1 MLKVR
6 QDARQVNYLYPFIK
20 LVQDTAGLPVEYVSF
35 GVNPEDMV
43 RINFKNVI

>member
-6 QDARQVNYLYPFIK
+6 QDAKQVNNLRPFIE
-20 LVQDTAGLPVEYVSF
+20 LVQDTIGLPVEYVSF

-43 RINFKNVI
+43 RINF

>member
-6 QDARQVNYLYPFIK
+6 QDAKQINDLHPFIE
-20 LVQDTAGLPVEYVSF
+20 LVQDTVGLPVEYVSF

-43 RINFKNVI
+43 KVNF